1 MWLKTLFLLP
11 VVVICAVIEAFK
23 LITNKKEIS
32 EYRVEDTY

>member
-11 VVVICAVIEAFK
+11 VVVICAVIEAIK
-23 LITNKKEIS
+23 LVTNKKEIS